1 MGQGSRASAPFG
13 FGSGFGA
20 LRRLAA
26 AAALVLA
33 AGAVVQAARRTI
45 GDRRF
50 LTTGS
55 ARWIWL
61 TRDIPE
67 PRSLSFRAMA
77 NFAISGE
84 PPRAAPCRIFAG
96 GSWTLE
102 VNGGR
107 AGAGT
112 QHPGDALA
120 VLDLARRLRAGDNRV
135 AIDVSSPDGA
145 GGILFWL
152 DLGGGR
158 TVVSDGAWRVT
169 PLSPEAGPERAA
181 AVWGRPPM
189 YPWRYPRLPAEP
201 GRAEKGPR

>member
-1 MGQGSRASAPFG
+1 MGQGSRAGASFG
-13 FGSGFGA
+13 FGFGP
-20 LRRLAA
+20 LRKLFV

-33 AGAVVQAARRTI
+33 AGAVVQAARQAI
-45 GDRRF
+45 GDRRS
-50 LTTGS
+50 LTTGN

-61 TRDIPE
+61 TRDIEELRPI
-67 PRSLSFRAMA
+67 SFRAA
-77 NFAISGE
+77 SNFGISGE
-84 PPRAAPCRIFAG
+84 PPGAAPCRIFVE

-102 VNGGR
+102 VNGRHAGGGTGR
-107 AGAGT
+107 
-112 QHPGDALA
+112 PGDALT
-120 VLDLARRLRAGDNRV
+120 VLDLAPQLRTGDNRLT
-135 AIDVSSPDGA
+135 IDVSNPDGA

-169 PLSPEAGPERAA
+169 PVYPEPGPERAA

-201 GRAEKGPR
+201 AKAGSP